1 MKRLLRL
8 AAVSLFLIVGILAM
22 AQQQGPPKPPDPVER
37 LKHVSETLS
46 KELNLSDAQK
56 EKINAAYKQFFTDM
70 DKLREKNPNPLS
82 PPPPP
87 PPGKKEDIDKLAKAR
102 DEQIR
107 SVLNAAQ
114 YKKYLDLEKTM
125 RPPMPGQDKKG
136 VPPPVNK

>member
-1 MKRLLRL
+1 MKVILSILEFLRKSSSHIPL
-8 AAVSLFLIVGILAM
+8 TFNRTNCKILKQSLM
-22 AQQQGPPKPPDPVER
+22 Q
-37 LKHVSETLS
+37 
-46 KELNLSDAQK
+46 AQK

>member
-1 MKRLLRL
+1 M
-8 AAVSLFLIVGILAM
+8 AVFLFLIGGFLSM
-22 AQQQGPPKPPDPVER
+22 AQQQGSPKPPDPAER
-37 LKHVSETLS
+37 LKLVSETLN
-46 KELNLSDAQK
+46 KELSLTETQK
-56 EKINAAYKQFFTDM
+56 VKVNAAYKQFFSDM
-70 DKLREKNPNPLS
+70 EKLREKNTHFSVPPP

-125 RPPMPGQDKKG
+125 RPPMPGQDKKEG
-136 VPPPVNK
+136 PPPVNK